1 MTTACHHRH
10 DGRTAP
16 RPHWNATESP
26 VPRALA
32 RPAALVGRSGAEGL
46 TLGAAASSEYR
57 STPGRACSSQRPA
70 VSDPRSSAATR
81 RRCSAT
87 RTPSASCGGEASA
100 ALGGK
105 LATDV
110 FLDLR
115 VAGERKLGT
124 VSVLRGCL
132 PRRHHL
138 AAGRALTPRQ
148 LPDPER
154 RPGGRPGTGWRG
166 PGAPRRRRG
175 GGRGWTAGRP
185 RALHGQRHRTIS
197 LDMAPGEQVLLA
209 LPENGQPSAS
219 QQGQR

>member
-57 STPGRACSSQRPA
+57 STPGRACSQRPA

-124 VSVLRGCL
+124 VSVLR
-132 PRRHHL
+132 
-138 AAGRALTPRQ
+138 
-148 LPDPER
+148 
-154 RPGGRPGTGWRG
+154 
-166 PGAPRRRRG
+166 
-175 GGRGWTAGRP
+175 
-185 RALHGQRHRTIS
+185 
-197 LDMAPGEQVLLA
+197 
-209 LPENGQPSAS
+209 
-219 QQGQR
+219 